1 MTQVLDATFSALA
14 DPTRRAILAKLA
26 AKSELSVSEIAS
38 PFGISLPAISKHLD
52 VLEEAKLLRRIKSG
66 RQVMCRLE
74 AAPLEAAM
82 RWLAEYE
89 KFWSLRLDALTA
101 LLEEREW
108 QPPKTS
114 RLASSAPSKP
124 RRKKSMPRGS
134 RPKP

>member
-1 MTQVLDATFSALA
+1 VTPNLDITFSALA

-26 AKSELSVSEIAS
+26 AKSGLSVGEIAS
-38 PFGISLPAISKHLD
+38 PFGISLPAVSKHLD
-52 VLEEAKLLRRIKSG
+52 VLEEAKLLRRVRSG
-66 RQVMCRLE
+66 RQVICRLE

-82 RWLAEYE
+82 RWLADYE

-114 RLASSAPSKP
+114 HLASSASSRP
-124 RRKKSMPRGS
+124 RPKKSTPRGS
-134 RPKP
+134 RPKS